1 MKKRSKW
8 IIAIISLIMAFSLT
22 ACGDNDNS
30 ESEEKVDA
38 AIPDE
43 TTVSADDWAD
53 KYAAMI
59 KSGEAR
65 DYADYDEMKA
75 VLDEII
81 EECGATYVYALTPGT
96 DGKPDINGEYKKGA
110 SYLITV
116 DGGDD
121 PDDWA
126 EDYGWEVQ
134 FTEAWEG
141 DASSARSA
149 WNDSDELQCWSAFA
163 PVYDS
168 EGTVVCILGID
179 YPCSDVIKKYP
190 EWNRDA
196 KEWNG
201 YEDEID
207 EEIPTEIQEI
217 RTIAIELAHT
227 YASLLSCNK

>member
-8 IIAIISLIMAFSLT
+8 IVAIISLIMAFSLT

-30 ESEEKVDA
+30 ESEEKVDT
-38 AIPDE
+38 AIPDK

-134 FTEAWEG
+134 FTEAFLCKIRLERRRRT
-141 DASSARSA
+141 SVLVSFRS
-149 WNDSDELQCWSAFA
+149 
-163 PVYDS
+163 
-168 EGTVVCILGID
+168 CI
-179 YPCSDVIKKYP
+179 
-190 EWNRDA
+190 
-196 KEWNG
+196 
-201 YEDEID
+201 
-207 EEIPTEIQEI
+207 
-217 RTIAIELAHT
+217 
-227 YASLLSCNK
+227 